1 MNETWPV
8 VDLPGLMLDSLG
20 HYLAALG
27 LLRVATDEWALV
39 RGAWRD
45 ERFALVAGPSGLDD
59 LVNRL
64 CARRQAWPQ
73 YAIPWREIQKQ
84 DTKDKTTTR
93 LTRWR
98 AEGDEELIESF
109 DAHIVIGSRRF
120 FNPLTGKGGNIGK
133 RKLDEGWKS
142 AFENLFG
149 ESRNATPRPGRH
161 PRNAKP
167 TEVLP
172 PKPQGE
178 LSAFLLGE
186 AVRVLGDWNAGGWFA
201 DAVEA
206 YNSGQRPSAKGQV
219 SPWAMLLACAGL
231 PLFAGSASRRL
242 GARTQA
248 RAAFPFVT
256 EGAAPTAERE
266 AGRIEAEVWA
276 PVWERP
282 MTLAELR
289 MLLLRG
295 RAEVGGRGAATPA
308 AFAAAA
314 VRRGVDAGIREFR
327 RFTLIHT
334 TSTQTFEPRLATV
347 VRVPRTQSGALGD
360 TLEAIADLRDRLP
373 RDEKRG
379 KRWIFRGLRGP
390 LDASLIDV
398 ASDPD
403 DPERLR
409 AMLDAV
415 ADALTRVDR
424 NRSYRKAH
432 TSFRLLPPAA
442 LTPLFGREPPG
453 VEVRIAIALASLR
466 ASPQV
471 PPFVAHAWGVV
482 IDTRGRAVFPETVP
496 AQRVCIHGDLER
508 DLAAV
513 VRRRLVDA
521 NPEDV
526 APFAGSVRA
535 RASDLAQFLAG
546 SVDDGLL
553 GRWIRR
559 AALFDWTSPPAS
571 MRLVLHSA
579 QSELPASDGPFALY
593 ALIKPLFEP
602 RNVTGP
608 DERPLIEP
616 RARRVAALARI
627 AALLEAGSVDRAV
640 DEAFVRYRMSGR
652 APAGI
657 HAPLHADRPLR
668 LLAALAIPT
677 SPQLG
682 RIAVR
687 WLRPQPE

>member
-1 MNETWPV
+1 
-8 VDLPGLMLDSLG
+8 
-20 HYLAALG
+20 
-27 LLRVATDEWALV
+27 
-39 RGAWRD
+39 
-45 ERFALVAGPSGLDD
+45 
-59 LVNRL
+59 
-64 CARRQAWPQ
+64 
-73 YAIPWREIQKQ
+73 
-84 DTKDKTTTR
+84 
-93 LTRWR
+93 
-98 AEGDEELIESF
+98 
-109 DAHIVIGSRRF
+109 
-120 FNPLTGKGGNIGK
+120 
-133 RKLDEGWKS
+133 
-142 AFENLFG
+142 
-149 ESRNATPRPGRH
+149 
-161 PRNAKP
+161 
-167 TEVLP
+167 
-172 PKPQGE
+172 
-178 LSAFLLGE
+178 
-186 AVRVLGDWNAGGWFA
+186 VLGDWNAGGWFA

-256 EGAAPTAERE
+256 EGAAPTAEGE
-266 AGRIEAEVWA
+266 AGRIEAEIWA

-289 MLLLRG
+289 ALLLRG

-334 TSTQTFEPRLATV
+334 TSAQTFEPRLATV
-347 VRVPRTQSGALGD
+347 VPVPRATPGALGE

-390 LDASLIDV
+390 LDASLVDF
-398 ASDPD
+398 ASDLD
-403 DPERLR
+403 DPEKLR

-415 ADALTRVDR
+415 TDALTRVDR

-442 LTPLFGREPPG
+442 LLPLFEGEPPG

-466 ASPQV
+466 ATPPV
-471 PPFVAHAWGVV
+471 PPFVAHVWGVDV
-482 IDTRGRAVFPETVP
+482 IDTQQRAVFRETAP
-496 AQRVCIHGDLER
+496 AQRVCVHGDLDR

-521 NPEDV
+521 NPGDC

-535 RASDLAQFLAG
+535 RLSDAARFLAG
-546 SVDDGLL
+546 SVDDVLL

-559 AALFDWTSPPAS
+559 AALFDWSSPPGS

-579 QSELPASDGPFALY
+579 QSELPEVDGPLALY
-593 ALIKPLFEP
+593 ALLKPLFEP
-602 RNVTGP
+602 WNVRAP
-608 DERPLIEP
+608 DEQPLIEP
-616 RARRVAALARI
+616 RARRVPALARI
-627 AALLEAGSVDRAV
+627 AALLEAGSIDRAV
-640 DEAFVRYRMSGR
+640 DEAFVRYRMSAR
-652 APAGI
+652 APAVI
-657 HAPLHADRPLR
+657 RARLDTDRPLR
-668 LLAALAIPT
+668 LLAALAIPVA
-677 SPQLG
+677 PQIG

>member
-8 VDLPGLMLDSLG
+8 VDLPGLTLDSLG
-20 HYLAALG
+20 HYLASLG
-27 LLRVATDEWALV
+27 LLRVATEEWALV

-45 ERFALVAGPSGLDD
+45 EQFALVAGPSGVDELASK
-59 LVNRL
+59 L
-64 CARRQAWPQ
+64 CARRQVWPQ

-84 DTKDKTTTR
+84 DTKAKTTTL

-98 AEGDEELIESF
+98 AEADEDLVESF
-109 DAHIVIGSRRF
+109 DAHIVIGSRRS

-142 AFENLFG
+142 AFESLFG
-149 ESRNATPRPGRH
+149 KSRGST
-161 PRNAKP
+161 
-167 TEVLP
+167 
-172 PKPQGE
+172 PKPGEKARNTKSAQGLAPTAEGE
-178 LSAFLLGE
+178 LRAFLLGE
-186 AVRVLGDWNAGGWFA
+186 RVRMLGDWNAGGWFA

-242 GARTQA
+242 GARTRA
-248 RAAFPFVT
+248 LAAFPFVT

-289 MLLLRG
+289 ALLLRG

-327 RFTLIHT
+327 RFTLVHT
-334 TSTQTFEPRLATV
+334 TSAQTFEPRLATV
-347 VRVPRTQSGALGD
+347 IPVPRATAGALGD
-360 TLEAIADLRDRLP
+360 ALEAIADLRDRLP
-373 RDEKRG
+373 RDAKRG
-379 KRWIFRGLRGP
+379 KRWIFCGLRGP
-390 LDASLIDV
+390 LDASLVDF
-398 ASDPD
+398 ASDVD

-424 NRSYRKAH
+424 NRSFRKAH

-442 LTPLFGREPPG
+442 LTPLFEREPPS
-453 VEVRIAIALASLR
+453 VEVRIAIALTSLR
-466 ASPQV
+466 ASPPV
-471 PPFVAHAWGVV
+471 PPFVAHQWGVV
-482 IDTRGRAVFPETVP
+482 VDGQHRAVFQDP
-496 AQRVCIHGDLER
+496 APAHRVCVLGDLDR

-521 NPEDV
+521 NPEDS

-535 RASDLAQFLAG
+535 RLSDVAQFLRG
-546 SVDDGLL
+546 SIDDVLL

-559 AALFDWTSPPAS
+559 AALFDWSSPPGS
-571 MRLVLHSA
+571 MRLLPDSA
-579 QSELPASDGPFALY
+579 QSELPEVDGPLALY
-593 ALIKPLFEP
+593 ALMKPLFEP
-602 RNVTGP
+602 WNVRGP

-616 RARRVAALARI
+616 RARRVPVLARI
-627 AALLEAGSVDRAV
+627 AALLEVGSVDRAV
-640 DEAFVRYRMSGR
+640 DEALVRYRISAR
-652 APAGI
+652 APAVI
-657 HAPLHADRPLR
+657 RARLDTDRPLR
-668 LLAALAIPT
+668 LLAALAIPVA
-677 SPQLG
+677 PQLG